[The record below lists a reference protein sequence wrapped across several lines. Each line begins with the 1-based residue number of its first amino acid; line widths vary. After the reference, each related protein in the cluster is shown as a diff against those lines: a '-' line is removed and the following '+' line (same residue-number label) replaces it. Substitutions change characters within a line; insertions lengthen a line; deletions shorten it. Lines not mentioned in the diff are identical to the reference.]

1 MVIIEFF
8 KKLVVNIKLLSLF
21 GTGLAAINQRRKNIM
36 KKSILFIILLFAAGY
51 AFSQAMDNNEE
62 LNRKERKERELN
74 QKYRVAK
81 YLVENKTFIIEA
93 NYLIDN
99 SG

>member
-1 MVIIEFF
+1 M
-8 KKLVVNIKLLSLF
+8 
-21 GTGLAAINQRRKNIM
+21 AINQRRKNIM
-36 KKSILFIILLFAAGY
+36 KKSILFIILLLAAGY
-51 AFSQAMDNNEE
+51 AFSLAKDNTEE

-81 YLVENKTFIIEA
+81 YLVENKTFVIEA

>member
-1 MVIIEFF
+1 
-8 KKLVVNIKLLSLF
+8 
-21 GTGLAAINQRRKNIM
+21 M
-36 KKSILFIILLFAAGY
+36 KKSILFIILLLAAGY
-51 AFSQAMDNNEE
+51 AFSQAMDNTEE

-81 YLVENKTFIIEA
+81 YLVENKTFVIEA

>member
-1 MVIIEFF
+1 M
-8 KKLVVNIKLLSLF
+8 
-21 GTGLAAINQRRKNIM
+21 AINQRRKNIM
-36 KKSILFIILLFAAGY
+36 KKSILFIILLLAAGY
-51 AFSQAMDNNEE
+51 AFSQAKDNTEE

-81 YLVENKTFIIEA
+81 YLVENKTFVIEA